1 MILPMKP
8 SESALRAIK
17 DRISM
22 VMGEIEDT
30 ASEAHKKLNHWRLSQ
45 AARELHACADEMQ
58 NLLMRVKT
66 R

>member
-1 MILPMKP
+1 MKAT
-8 SESALRAIK
+8 ESALRAIK

-22 VMGEIEDT
+22 VMGELE
-30 ASEAHKKLNHWRLSQ
+30 EAAPNPQKKLNYQRLNL

-58 NLLMRVKT
+58 NIMMRVKP

>member
-1 MILPMKP
+1 MKP
-8 SESALRAIK
+8 NESTLRAIK

-30 ASEAHKKLNHWRLSQ
+30 APSPERRANHFRLSQ
-45 AARELHACADEMQ
+45 AARELHRCADDMQ
-58 NLLMRVKT
+58 NLLMRLKP

>member
-1 MILPMKP
+1 MKP

-30 ASEAHKKLNHWRLSQ
+30 ASDPQRKLNHQRLTI

-58 NLLMRVKT
+58 NLLMRVKP